1 MDRAADN
8 VMLALRDILD
18 SIVSAALRDTLI
30 AEALELG
37 HCDAV
42 PTDSQG
48 FQVFLRGPLLTALE
62 RALGDRLGRAV
73 AAELEP
79 LVQQLPRREETLSPR
94 SSSKAPHAR
103 GARPRKKTSSMPT
116 RADTPRAK
124 ESFGEGEATTQPNM
138 QRPELERTRQ
148 PTIPARPHTKQ
159 PISDDFP
166 RGTAQTLGMTSAPP
180 TVAAAGNAGPA
191 IVLVVTRDL
200 DFSRRFNTWLDEQA
214 AVIQVSSLTELLLQ
228 VTQHPVAQLV
238 LLFDAFAPVMRAAA
252 LAAIQEDLPTE
263 TRIVVWGGLL
273 EPTTELTRL
282 FPRVCEWLICTEQV
296 PLSEVVDRCRLRAS

>member
-30 AEALELG
+30 AEALEIAQ
-37 HCDAV
+37 CDAV

-79 LVQQLPRREETLSPR
+79 LVQQLPRRAETLSPR
-94 SSSKAPHAR
+94 SSSKTPQAR
-103 GARPRKKTSSMPT
+103 AVRPRKKQSSMPT

-124 ESFGEGEATTQPNM
+124 GSFGETEATTQPNI
-138 QRPELERTRQ
+138 QRPELERARQ

-180 TVAAAGNAGPA
+180 TVAAAGNGPA
-191 IVLVVTRDL
+191 IVFVVTRDL
-200 DFSRRFNTWLDEQA
+200 DFSQRFNSWLDQQA

-228 VTQHPVAQLV
+228 VTQHPAAQLV

-282 FPRVCEWLICTEQV
+282 FPRVREWLICTEQV